1 MVSHVFTGAT
11 YKYTTYG
18 WTLLGAVIEAASGME
33 YLKYMK
39 RCVFKPLGMSSTG
52 PEYHKPLMYHR
63 ARYVW
68 GWGVASFQRS
78 ASILRSLCCIHENY
92 GASGQGWGG
101 GMYLVGIPKLCL
113 LYCSIL
119 TLFPNTQ

>member
-39 RCVFKPLGMSSTG
+39 HCVFKPLGMSSTD
-52 PEYHKPLMYHR
+52 PEYHQPLMYHR
-63 ARYVW
+63 ARYVCVVLE
-68 GWGVASFQRS
+68 VASSQRG
-78 ASILRSLCCIHENY
+78 ASILRSLCCIHEKY
-92 GASGQGWGG
+92 GTS
-101 GMYLVGIPKLCL
+101 
-113 LYCSIL
+113 
-119 TLFPNTQ
+119 